1 MSSTLLVFDRYHFT
15 GILNICIAAM
25 VAVLALMV
33 VPLATKKSNTTG
45 TKFELKL
52 MLFFQIFL
60 LLLC

>member
-1 MSSTLLVFDRYHFT
+1 MDIILQE
-15 GILNICIAAM
+15 ILNICIAAM

-45 TKFELKL
+45 TNFELKL